1 MAIDLIQQAASLDW
15 TAYAD
20 LSWFWHLDW
29 SHLAKAGEQFNTDV
43 FAGTRAFADN
53 FMKSG
58 QMWALIIGFVIGFLV
73 KGMTSYG

>member
-1 MAIDLIQQAASLDW
+1 MAIDLIQQAASWDW
-15 TAYAD
+15 SMD

-29 SHLAKAGEQFNTDV
+29 SHLAQLSGNQFDTDV
-43 FAGTRAFADN
+43 FAGTRAFFDN

-58 QMWALIIGFVIGFLV
+58 QMWALIIGFVLGFLV

>member
-1 MAIDLIQQAASLDW
+1 MAIDLIQQAASVDW
-15 TAYAD
+15 TAYTD
-20 LSWFWHLDW
+20 LSWFWHLDG
-29 SHLAKAGEQFNTDV
+29 SHLVAQFNTDV

-58 QMWALIIGFVIGFLV
+58 QMWALIIGFVVGFLV